1 MIRSLSLLLYSAIII
16 CLCSS
21 VHASQTLTMSLE
33 TPGLNGTA
41 AKTTSSKK
49 TASATTEKKAVQKN
63 TVKVGLVGI
72 VQVSNANIYKEKLAN
87 SRKYSTVKAETPL
100 AIVKDEGDWY
110 GILMTNGSV
119 GWIAKKNVK
128 LTGYELMTA
137 KPEETRGNTAS
148 RGGQIDRIG
157 AWAQQLIDVASR
169 YTGIPYV
176 FGGNNPSTGLDCSAF
191 VQTVYRQFGVKLPRT
206 SREQANVGNSVPLD
220 QLQPGD
226 RLYFSCKNPYID
238 HCGIY
243 AGNGYFVHCSKSRN
257 GVGVDSLGSDFYWR
271 NLVVA
276 KRS

>member
-1 MIRSLSLLLYSAIII
+1 MIRSLSLFLYSAIII
-16 CLCSS
+16 LLCSS
-21 VHASQTLTMSLE
+21 VNASQTLTLSLE
-33 TPGLNGTA
+33 TPGLDGSA
-41 AKTTSSKK
+41 AK
-49 TASATTEKKAVQKN
+49 TASAAKAASAPTEKKAVQKN

-72 VQVSNANIYKEKLAN
+72 IQVTSANIYKEKVAN
-87 SRKYSTVKAETPL
+87 GRKYSTVKAETPL

-110 GILMTNGSV
+110 GILMTNGLV
-119 GWIAKKNVK
+119 GWVAKKNVK
-128 LTGYELMTA
+128 LTGYELMSA
-137 KPEETRGNTAS
+137 KPEETRGNTTS

-157 AWAQQLIDVASR
+157 AWAQQLIEVASR

-206 SREQANVGNSVPLD
+206 SRQQAIVGDSIPFD
-220 QLQPGD
+220 QLQAGD
-226 RLYFSCKNPYID
+226 RLYFSCKNSHID

-257 GVGVDSLGSDFYWR
+257 GVGVDSLSSDFYWR